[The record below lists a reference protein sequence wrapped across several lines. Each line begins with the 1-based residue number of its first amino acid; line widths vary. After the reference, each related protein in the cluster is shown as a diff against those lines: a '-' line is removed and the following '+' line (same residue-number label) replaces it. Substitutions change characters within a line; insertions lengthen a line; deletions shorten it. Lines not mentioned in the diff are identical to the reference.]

1 MSKWDETDPYT
12 DYELGSSRPHG
23 PLPKPEPEPNWR
35 SMYIEKGI
43 EAEYWQKRSRY
54 AEIALTYMAKCGNSD
69 AERVLDEIA
78 VEFIGG

>member
-35 SMYIEKGI
+35 SMYFEKV
-43 EAEYWQKRSRY
+43 EESKERLK
-54 AEIALTYMAKCGNSD
+54 EILRL
-69 AERVLDEIA
+69 RVQLKELQETGKITSKWSS
-78 VEFIGG
+78 